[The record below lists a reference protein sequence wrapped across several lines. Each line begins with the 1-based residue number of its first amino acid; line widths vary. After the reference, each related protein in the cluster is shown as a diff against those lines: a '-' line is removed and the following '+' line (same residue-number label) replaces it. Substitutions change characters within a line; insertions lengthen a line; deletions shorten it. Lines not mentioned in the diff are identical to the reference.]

1 MSLSDQA
8 IFGSSTRNGYI
19 SEDLACDLFRRLI
32 VIAADGS
39 IMDDGDD
46 VYMLDVPFHLRI
58 DRVDYFHVRHQQLL
72 MPPDDAILYTSR
84 MVPLGWWGN
93 TVKRITVLQRM
104 WRNIRWR
111 RHLQP
116 KLVQLSHD
124 VVMRVHS

>member
-8 IFGSSTRNGYI
+8 MDECHEYHPWSHVW
-19 SEDLACDLFRRLI
+19 RLI

-39 IMDDGDD
+39 LMDDGDD
-46 VYMLDVPFHLRI
+46 VYVLDAPFHLRI
-58 DRVDYFHVRHQQLL
+58 DRVNYFHVRRQQLL
-72 MPPDDAILYTSR
+72 MPPHDAILYTSR

-104 WRNIRWR
+104 WRNQLWR
-111 RHLQP
+111 RHIQP
-116 KLVQLSHD
+116 SLIQLAHD